1 MTNERTAPRFRVSN
15 IGYAFAVHD
24 TAVRQEYAFEA
35 GRDRAHRSTNP
46 FNTRIVEIVPTS
58 AQAQAIA
65 DRLNAEAERGSAAG

>member
-35 GRDRAHRSTNP
+35 GRDRALATMDDQP
-46 FNTRIVEIVPTS
+46 CTATKCS
-58 AQAQAIA
+58 ATFYIAI
-65 DRLNAEAERGSAAG
+65 